1 MCALFGWL
9 DYKGVVPYRVLEKL
23 TQALANAAEEGG
35 TDAAGISY
43 VKDGRVIV
51 FKRPEPAHKIHFNVP
66 DGTKAVMGHDRLAT
80 QGNKKNN
87 CNNHPFEGYAD
98 REFALAH
105 NGSLWNDKELRKNG
119 TIPDSHIDTDSYIGV
134 QLIEKQGK
142 LDSGSLQYMADT
154 VDGIFTFSVLDQSD
168 NLYIIKGSNPMYLVK
183 FEELGLY
190 VYASTES
197 IMTKAINQLGL
208 NESEYKCIDTEDGD
222 ILCIDIDGS
231 ITRSHFEPKMS
242 KYLRNAEQGS
252 DDAQY
257 KLGFMYQNG
266 YGVEQNDEEAVRWYR
281 RAAEQDNAE
290 AQFNLGVMYQN
301 GNGVEQNDEEAFRW
315 YRRAA
320 ERGSAN
326 GQCNLGWMYENGK
339 GVEQNKN
346 TAVKWYRKAA
356 EHGNVD
362 AQFNLGVMYENGYGV
377 EQNPNTAAEWYKK
390 AAEHEN
396 AAAQFNLGVMYENGY
411 GVEQNRNTAAEW
423 YKKAAEQEN
432 AVAQCYLAYM
442 YETGYVLSKD
452 SSQAIKWYRRSAAQG
467 NEVAKNNLEKLG
479 VSMDETLLNSV

>member
-43 VKDGRVIV
+43 VKDGKIVV

-266 YGVEQNDEEAVRWYR
+266 YGVEQNDEEAVRWY
-281 RAAEQDNAE
+281 
-290 AQFNLGVMYQN
+290 L
-301 GNGVEQNDEEAFRW
+301 
-315 YRRAA
+315 
-320 ERGSAN
+320 
-326 GQCNLGWMYENGK
+326 
-339 GVEQNKN
+339 
-346 TAVKWYRKAA
+346 KAA

-377 EQNPNTAAEWYKK
+377 EQNKNTAAEWYKK

-423 YKKAAEQEN
+423 YRKAAEQEN

>member
-9 DYKGVVPYRVLEKL
+9 DYKGLVPYRVLEKL

-266 YGVEQNDEEAVRWYR
+266 YGVEQNDEEAVRWYLK
-281 RAAEQDNAE
+281 AAEQDNAE

-301 GNGVEQNDEEAFRW
+301 GNGVEQN
-315 YRRAA
+315 
-320 ERGSAN
+320 
-326 GQCNLGWMYENGK
+326 
-339 GVEQNKN
+339 KN
-346 TAVKWYRKAA
+346 TAVEWYKKAA